1 MKKYQPNYSNTT
13 IYIIVCNDYSVI
25 KDKYVGHTT
34 NFSQRK
40 YQHKFSSINNTN
52 LKLYNFINENGG
64 WLNFSMIEL
73 EKYPCNNSTEA
84 RARERFWYDKLNAN
98 LNSNSPTLNIQ
109 KLKENQK
116 LIMKRYFEKNRE
128 RQRENAK
135 SYYLRHR
142 ERILKAKKEYYK
154 KIKLNLYE

>member
-1 MKKYQPNYSNTT
+1 MQQSYQLN
-13 IYIIVCNDYSVI
+13 
-25 KDKYVGHTT
+25 
-34 NFSQRK
+34 
-40 YQHKFSSINNTN
+40 SSIY
-52 LKLYNFINENGG
+52 L
-64 WLNFSMIEL
+64 
-73 EKYPCNNSTEA
+73 
-84 RARERFWYDKLNAN
+84 LNAN

-154 KIKLNLYE
+154 KIKLN